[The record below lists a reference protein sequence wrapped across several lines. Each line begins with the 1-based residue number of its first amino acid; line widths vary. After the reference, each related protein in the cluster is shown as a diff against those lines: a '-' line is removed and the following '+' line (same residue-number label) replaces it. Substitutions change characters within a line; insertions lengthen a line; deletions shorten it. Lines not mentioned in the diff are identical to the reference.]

1 VVLALRA
8 VKPTLVLII
17 SCLPLVIGSAE
28 QKKGTGVI
36 YGTVVSQ
43 NGQPGKRISLYAEPL
58 DVGGQ
63 FPNTRSNDHGEY
75 RFENLPWGR
84 YTVSA
89 DDDSAGYSDDFIDDG
104 SQPSVEIS
112 PEHPKAEFQVAL
124 PSKAGLLQIHVTSRR
139 TGADIPWIGVTVAPM
154 EEPRRSHDHACKSS
168 ALILVP
174 PDRNL
179 ILHITANGSREW
191 DESAGTGKLIFVPSG
206 TRLTVTVQLDPA
218 Q

>member
-1 VVLALRA
+1 M
-8 VKPTLVLII
+8 KPALVLII

-63 FPNTRSNDHGEY
+63 FPNTRSNDRGEY

-89 DDDSAGYSDDFIDDG
+89 EDDDAGYSGDVIDDS

-112 PEHPKAEFQVAL
+112 RERPNAEFRVVL
-124 PSKAGLLQIHVTSRR
+124 PSKAGLLQIHLTNRR
-139 TGADIPWIGVTVAPM
+139 TGAAIPWMGVTVAPM
-154 EEPRRSHDHACKSS
+154 EEPRRSRDHTCKSS
-168 ALILVP
+168 ELILVP

-179 ILHITANGSREW
+179 ILHITAGGFREW

-206 TRLTVTVQLDPA
+206 TRLTLTVQLDPV